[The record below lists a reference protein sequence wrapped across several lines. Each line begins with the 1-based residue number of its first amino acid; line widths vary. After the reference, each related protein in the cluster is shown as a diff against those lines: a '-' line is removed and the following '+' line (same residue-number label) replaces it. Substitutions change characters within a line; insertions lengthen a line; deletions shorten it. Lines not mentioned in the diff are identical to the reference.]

1 MFNFPAHISMHY
13 LFQFNK
19 AIVVVVYIHF
29 SAYELYP
36 ICHVEDCIRHFRLDT
51 DIPRPS

>member
-1 MFNFPAHISMHY
+1 MLNFPAYISMHY

-19 AIVVVVYIHF
+19 AIVVVVSIF
-29 SAYELYP
+29 QPNELYP
-36 ICHVEDCIRHFRLDT
+36 ICHVEDCMRHYRLDT

>member
-1 MFNFPAHISMHY
+1 MLNFPAHISMHY

-19 AIVVVVYIHF
+19 AIIVVVSIF
-29 SAYELYP
+29 QPMSSIL
-36 ICHVEDCIRHFRLDT
+36 CHVEDSVRHYRLDT

>member
-1 MFNFPAHISMHY
+1 MLNFPAHISMHY

-19 AIVVVVYIHF
+19 AIVVVVSIF
-29 SAYELYP
+29 PAYEIYP
-36 ICHVEDCIRHFRLDT
+36 IYHVEDCMRQYRLHT